1 MSGIVKVGE
10 IPYTDVDLTGITSG
24 AKELR
29 TVASAVRDGTAD
41 IVTAW
46 QPISGVYSGPADE
59 QLYAV
64 MTPIGPHGTSFG
76 DNLDTAA
83 KALDDFVTEVTPIIA
98 KLKSYVTRGNQLHR
112 DVAAFTPGTM
122 TTEYGHSATVE
133 SWDQDETLTDENN
146 AIINGVAAQVVA
158 YQAAERTCANTI
170 RGLSGLS
177 PLHAIS
183 ADGKDDGLG
192 YGYKELPAGTKLP
205 WGAASDRKESCSEKT
220 VDFLP
225 NMVKGVVVDGIWGT
239 VKGLGTLIGVD
250 GTGFHWETAGASWS
264 GILALTG
271 FNTKTMQKDPEL
283 QRESWTE
290 LLKATVGWDEWGKDP
305 GRAFGQALWGIGSLV
320 IPIAGEAGK
329 VGAAGKVGEVAGAV
343 GKAGKYLD
351 LVDAGAWVSK
361 GLTAVLPKLGDLK
374 GIITAGIGDAA
385 HGFSGR
391 LADFQTGLGDFLH
404 GRHGDGGVE
413 APPVRSEADTDVRA
427 GSDAN
432 ANANAHADGGDATV
446 HAPEREPERE
456 PALVGAGGHGEHGET
471 ATGDGGST
479 SGSHGGVGHGGDS
492 AGHGASGHG
501 SSGHGTDA
509 DHGIGSGSESGGGV
523 PPDRGHEANPK
534 ESFGHVPYGD
544 GVANHA
550 GPGGGPL
557 VDDLTRPG
565 GDLPNGVTH
574 VRDEVAP
581 VDETSGDTEP
591 KYGQAHSDHGAF
603 NPAYAAPGDPL
614 YEGSGRV
621 NPATEQLLTSSP
633 GPDGYY
639 GHHVDGSPLTRD
651 EYVARYIQP
660 DGRPRYP
667 ENNGAAAGSRIEFED
682 PTTFDQYYS
691 TTVDRMGGDTGG
703 YFSFPG
709 TSFEQRGLPPT
720 NLRDPYSVF
729 EMDTTAM
736 KENGFRVQISRVDPA
751 FAQPGGGLQVQ
762 IIDPASGK
770 ALSVQQMLEGVPDL
784 GWRPT
789 LVRKA
794 VVIP

>member
-1 MSGIVKVGE
+1 MSGLVKVGE

-205 WGAASDRKESCSEKT
+205 WGSASDRKESCSEKT

-225 NMVKGVVVDGIWGT
+225 NMVKGVLVDGVWGT

-351 LVDAGAWVSK
+351 LVDAGAWASK

-374 GIITAGIGDAA
+374 GIIKTGIGDAA

-432 ANANAHADGGDATV
+432 ANAHADGGDATV
-446 HAPEREPERE
+446 HVPERE

-492 AGHGASGHG
+492 TGHGG
-501 SSGHGTDA
+501 SGHGTDA
-509 DHGIGSGSESGGGV
+509 DHGTGSSSGPGDGS
-523 PPDRGHEANPK
+523 PPDRGHEVSPK
-534 ESFGHVPYGD
+534 ESFGQVPYGD

-565 GDLPNGVTH
+565 SDLPDGVK
-574 VRDEVAP
+574 EVGHAGDP
-581 VDETSGDTEP
+581 VDSDYWKPRT
-591 KYGQAHSDHGAF
+591 DHGEF
-603 NPAYAAPGDPL
+603 NPNYAAPGDPL
-614 YEGSGRV
+614 YDPPHGGDGHV
-621 NPATEQLLTSSP
+621 NPTTARLVTTEA

-639 GHHVDGSPLTRD
+639 GHHPDGSPLTRD
-651 EYVARYIQP
+651 EYVERYVKP
-660 DGRPRYP
+660 DDSPRYP
-667 ENNGAAAGSRIEFED
+667 GNDGAVPGTRIEFED
-682 PTTFDQYYS
+682 PTLFGEHYS
-691 TTVDRMGGDTGG
+691 TTIDRMGRDTGT

-729 EMDTTAM
+729 EIDTEAM
-736 KENGFRVQISRVDPA
+736 KANGFKIQVSRIDAA
-751 FAQPGGGLQVQ
+751 FGQPGGGLQVQ
-762 IIDPASGK
+762 VVTARGTPVDA
-770 ALSVQQMLEGVPDL
+770 VTMLRGRPDDGIL
-784 GWRPT
+784 PT
-789 LVRKA
+789 MTRRAFTLD
-794 VVIP
+794 

>member
-1 MSGIVKVGE
+1 MSGLVKVGE

-112 DVAAFTPGTM
+112 DVAAFTPGQM
-122 TTEYGHSATVE
+122 TTQYGNSATVE

-183 ADGKDDGLG
+183 GDGKDDGLG

-205 WGAASDRKESCSEKT
+205 WGSASDRKESCSEKT

-271 FNTKTMQKDPEL
+271 FDTKTMQKNPEL
-283 QRESWTE
+283 QQQAWTE
-290 LLKATVGWDEWGKDP
+290 LLKATVGWDEWGNDP

-320 IPIAGEAGK
+320 IPVAGEAGK

-351 LVDAGAWVSK
+351 LVDAGAWASK

-374 GIITAGIGDAA
+374 GIIKTGIGDAA

-391 LADFQTGLGDFLH
+391 LADFQTGLGDFPH
-404 GRHGDGGVE
+404 GRHGDSGVDE
-413 APPVRSEADTDVRA
+413 PPVRSEADTDVRA

-432 ANANAHADGGDATV
+432 ANAHADGGDATA
-446 HAPEREPERE
+446 HAPERE

-479 SGSHGGVGHGGDS
+479 SGSHGGTGHGGDS
-492 AGHGASGHG
+492 VGHDASGHG

-509 DHGIGSGSESGGGV
+509 DHGTGGTSPDGPHDQGTAPEAYSHVSLDSEGKNVGHLVAESGLSPTQLHDYLESQWPRDGALARAFESSGVWPHDVQIPKGPEVLTADGKINWDGVDNDGFASRGDGTVDRAPYAPPVGSVLDRYGPPDGRFTSPVPDEGPYPYDERGLPYLEDANQYHQYEVVHDVGDLRGAYDALDGDHKELVDALLQQRKKTADDLGSLGAYRGEIAAVGRFGSPGGGV
-523 PPDRGHEANPK
+523 Q
-534 ESFGHVPYGD
+534 VQL
-544 GVANHA
+544 
-550 GPGGGPL
+550 PL
-557 VDDLTRPG
+557 
-565 GDLPNGVTH
+565 
-574 VRDEVAP
+574 P
-581 VDETSGDTEP
+581 VE
-591 KYGQAHSDHGAF
+591 
-603 NPAYAAPGDPL
+603 
-614 YEGSGRV
+614 
-621 NPATEQLLTSSP
+621 
-633 GPDGYY
+633 
-639 GHHVDGSPLTRD
+639 
-651 EYVARYIQP
+651 I
-660 DGRPRYP
+660 
-667 ENNGAAAGSRIEFED
+667 
-682 PTTFDQYYS
+682 
-691 TTVDRMGGDTGG
+691 
-703 YFSFPG
+703 
-709 TSFEQRGLPPT
+709 
-720 NLRDPYSVF
+720 
-729 EMDTTAM
+729 
-736 KENGFRVQISRVDPA
+736 
-751 FAQPGGGLQVQ
+751 LQV
-762 IIDPASGK
+762 
-770 ALSVQQMLEGVPDL
+770 LGVL
-784 GWRPT
+784 RE
-789 LVRKA
+789 
-794 VVIP
+794 IPLH

>member
-1 MSGIVKVGE
+1 MSGLVTVGE

-83 KALDDFVTEVTPIIA
+83 KALDDFVTEVTPIIE
-98 KLKSYVTRGNQLHR
+98 KLKSYVSRGNQLHR

-122 TTEYGHSATVE
+122 TTQYGNSATVE

-170 RGLSGLS
+170 RGLSGLA

-271 FNTKTMQKDPEL
+271 FDTKTMQKNPEL
-283 QRESWTE
+283 QRDSWTE

-320 IPIAGEAGK
+320 IPVAGEAGK

-351 LVDAGAWVSK
+351 LVDAGAWASK

-374 GIITAGIGDAA
+374 GIIKTGIGDAA

-404 GRHGDGGVE
+404 GRHGGDAE
-413 APPVRSEADTDVRA
+413 APPARSES

-432 ANANAHADGGDATV
+432 ANAHDGRSTV
-446 HAPEREPERE
+446 ESPPVREPE
-456 PALVGAGGHGEHGET
+456 LVGAGGQGGHGESSTTSHGGGDST
-471 ATGDGGST
+471 GHGGSGDGG
-479 SGSHGGVGHGGDS
+479 
-492 AGHGASGHG
+492 
-501 SSGHGTDA
+501 SGHGTDA
-509 DHGIGSGSESGGGV
+509 GLGGHGTPGSDGHPESDGAGSSHGDGPTAGNQSDGAGDHGPTPAELPAYAHVSVDSAGNDISHLVTESGLT
-523 PPDRGHEANPK
+523 PTQLHDYLAN
-534 ESFGHVPYGD
+534 S
-544 GVANHA
+544 
-550 GPGGGPL
+550 PGGGARAAAFEQTGVWPHDVQIPKDASVLKPDGTINWDEVPSGGYTLDDADQPIKEPL
-557 VDDLTRPG
+557 VPQV
-565 GDLPNGVTH
+565 GDVFDRYGPSDGRYTSPVPETGPYTYDQRSLPYLEDPAQYHQYRVI
-574 VRDEVAP
+574 
-581 VDETSGDTEP
+581 GDFSEIER
-591 KYGQAHSDHGAF
+591 YYD
-603 NPAYAAPGDPL
+603 AAPESVRADVDRIMRRFDSSFEDLGRASQGD
-614 YEGSGRV
+614 
-621 NPATEQLLTSSP
+621 
-633 GPDGYY
+633 
-639 GHHVDGSPLTRD
+639 
-651 EYVARYIQP
+651 I
-660 DGRPRYP
+660 
-667 ENNGAAAGSRIEFED
+667 AAGFGAHGGGRQVEM
-682 PTTFDQYYS
+682 PTT
-691 TTVDRMGGDTGG
+691 VELLKRL
-703 YFSFPG
+703 
-709 TSFEQRGLPPT
+709 GLI
-720 NLRDPYSVF
+720 
-729 EMDTTAM
+729 E
-736 KENGFRVQISRVDPA
+736 EI
-751 FAQPGGGLQVQ
+751 
-762 IIDPASGK
+762 
-770 ALSVQQMLEGVPDL
+770 
-784 GWRPT
+784 
-789 LVRKA
+789 
-794 VVIP
+794 